1 MFLEHFKAVAV
12 EHLCPQISV
21 VASGIAVAAEYVVEV
36 CRTIAELDFL
46 RHTEFLC
53 NRLLESGSVEVVE
66 IGELVPF
73 EVEQRR
79 AYQLSV
85 DKTLVE
91 LA

>member
-12 EHLCPQISV
+12 EHLCPQVSV

-66 IGELVPF
+66 IGELDATSF
-73 EVEQRR
+73 STRESGITS
-79 AYQLSV
+79 SV
-85 DKTLVE
+85 L
-91 LA
+91 